1 MTRLTLNPLRAAE
14 NGQLEPVASESD
26 PQQLRD
32 LLASMWVEL
41 RSSHMISGQPRGEK
55 SGEGVSLAQR
65 ALSLASGTTDSAVQ
79 TEAHRMM
86 AYALNANEQ
95 YEDSIRHYQLALESL
110 DATEG
115 KEDLA
120 ARTRLGLI
128 GALLMIGRYPEAI
141 QTGELAHQWFLSA
154 GDEGGLAKLYT
165 NLGNVYHRLDDH
177 TRSVEYHAKAK
188 GVFKANGDKRAL
200 ALSMLNMANSLSA
213 LDRFAESDRH
223 YLGAERLSRQ
233 MDVPELLI
241 QAKYNHAYL
250 HFLRGRFSDA
260 LKMFAGLR
268 QQFMTQQSLR
278 YAALCDLDEAEIYL
292 HLNVSSDAA
301 MLSQRA
307 IESFTKLAMRYEQAK
322 AAVFLGIALA
332 QQSELTEA
340 HGVFRKA
347 QLLFEEERNEYWIAL
362 LDLYRAEIY
371 FSLRRLWEAQSL
383 AESARQRFANAGIP
397 SKHVLCLI
405 LLARLSMDVNQYNAA
420 RQYAEEALRLTR
432 AHKMPL
438 LLFRTLSTNAEVL
451 ERVSEI
457 EEARK
462 LYEEAAGEIELSR
475 SYLERDDLRV
485 AFLEGKQAVFESLAN
500 IALGETESSEPSSD
514 SITEAFAWCE
524 RSKARG
530 LIDLLSGQVS
540 GIHGHADQSLLN
552 RVRRLHE
559 ELNSG
564 QMRATT
570 AQTRLVKKAAPGIDV
585 ELKENELSR
594 ILGELSDADPEYVSL
609 QKVSVASLQAIQES
623 LPENTT
629 LVEYFSIHDE
639 ILAFV
644 INSRRVSVIRHVCP
658 TKRVEYL
665 LECVRFQIE
674 RFQLSPEYVK
684 GHEQV
689 LAASM
694 QQHLQDLYQA
704 LVAPLRNLMDMAHLI
719 VVPHGA
725 LHYLPFH
732 AFFDGQQYLIDA
744 YDMSYAPSAS
754 VLKYC
759 LEKAEVKGST
769 PLMIGVPDR
778 SAPQIRREMDQ
789 LSSLFPDARRLE
801 GRRATRRAFR
811 RESTSA
817 DFVHI
822 ATHAVFRKDNPMFS
836 AFKLGDGWMS
846 ALDLYGMS
854 CSTNLIT
861 LSGCSTGMQQV
872 AGGDDLLGLVRGF
885 LYAGAR
891 SLLLSLWPISDEST
905 ASLMGHFYRYW
916 FEGAT
921 KAVALQQAAL
931 RLREDF
937 PHPFFWAP
945 FMLVGKP

>member
-1 MTRLTLNPLRAAE
+1 MSVLTLKPSELTE
-14 NGQLEPVASESD
+14 NGQVEPVASESN
-26 PQQLRD
+26 PQQLWD
-32 LLASMWVEL
+32 LLASMWIKL

-55 SGEGVSLAQR
+55 SCESVSLAQR
-65 ALSLASGTTDSAVQ
+65 ALSIAYGTTDTALHA
-79 TEAHRMM
+79 EAHRMM
-86 AYALNANEQ
+86 AYALNGNEQ
-95 YEDSIRHYQLALESL
+95 YEDSIHHYELALESL
-110 DATEG
+110 DATNS

-128 GALLMIGRYPEAI
+128 GALLMSARYSEAI
-141 QTGELAHQWFLSA
+141 QTGELAQKWFLAA
-154 GDEGGLAKLYT
+154 GDEGGLARLYT

-177 TRSVEYHAKAK
+177 ARSVEYHAKAK
-188 GVFKANGDKRAL
+188 VVFKANGDKRAL

-223 YLGAERLSRQ
+223 YCAAERLSRQ
-233 MDVPELLI
+233 MDVPEMLM

-260 LKMFAGLR
+260 LKKFAGLR
-268 QQFMTQQSLR
+268 QQFITQQSLR

-292 HLNVSSDAA
+292 HLNVCSDAA

-307 IESFTKLAMRYEQAK
+307 LESFTKLGMRYEQAK
-322 AAVFLGIALA
+322 ASVFLGIALA
-332 QQSELTEA
+332 HQSELTEA
-340 HGVFRKA
+340 HAVFKQA
-347 QLLFEEERNEYWIAL
+347 QLVFEEESNEYWIAM

-383 AESARQRFANAGIP
+383 AESARQRFAAAGIP

-405 LLARLSMDVNQYNAA
+405 LLARLSMEVNHDSAA

-438 LLFRTLSTNAEVL
+438 LLFRTLATNAEVL

-462 LYEEAAGEIELSR
+462 LYVEAAREIELSR
-475 SYLERDDLRV
+475 SYLERDDLKV
-485 AFLEGKQAVFESLAN
+485 AFLEGKHAVFESLAN
-500 IALGETESSEPSSD
+500 IALREAESPEPSSD
-514 SITEAFAWCE
+514 SIIEAFAWCE

-540 GIHGHADQSLLN
+540 GISGHADKSLLN

-559 ELNSG
+559 ELNSSHV
-564 QMRATT
+564 RAT
-570 AQTRLVKKAAPGIDV
+570 AGTRLVNKAAPGIDV
-585 ELKENELSR
+585 DLKENELSR

-609 QKVSVASLQAIQES
+609 QKVSVASLQAIQQS

-629 LVEYFSIHDE
+629 LVEYFSIHQE
-639 ILAFV
+639 IVAFV
-644 INSRRVSVIRHVCP
+644 INSRHVNIVRRLCP
-658 TKRVEYL
+658 AKRVDHL
-665 LECVRFQIE
+665 LECVRFQLE
-674 RFQLSPEYVK
+674 RFQLSPECVK

-694 QQHLQDLYQA
+694 QQQLHDLHQA
-704 LVAPLRNLMDMAHLI
+704 LVAPIRDLIDTPHLI
-719 VVPHGA
+719 VVPHGV

-732 AFFDGQQYLIDA
+732 AFFDGQQYLVDA

-759 LEKAEVKGST
+759 LEKAEVSGST

-778 SAPQIRREMDQ
+778 NAPQIRHEIDQ
-789 LSSLFPDARRLE
+789 LTSVFPSARRLE
-801 GRRATRRAFR
+801 GRRATRKAFR
-811 RESTSA
+811 RESNSA
-817 DFVHI
+817 DFIHI

-836 AFKLGDGWMS
+836 AFKLGDGWIS

-854 CSTNLIT
+854 CNANLIT
-861 LSGCSTGMQQV
+861 LSGCSSGMQQV

-921 KAVALQQAAL
+921 KAVALQRAAI
-931 RLREDF
+931 RIREDF